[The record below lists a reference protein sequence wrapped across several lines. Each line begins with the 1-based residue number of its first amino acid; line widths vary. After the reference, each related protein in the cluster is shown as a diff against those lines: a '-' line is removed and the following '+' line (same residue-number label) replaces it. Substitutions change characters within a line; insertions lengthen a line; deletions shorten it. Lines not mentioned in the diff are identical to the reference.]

1 MKKRF
6 LMSTIGLAA
15 MAMVTSLGAPA
26 KAATTPAQVDG
37 NPGKSRADIAAER
50 KSERSAR
57 RAARAKARRDAAAA
71 RSGVTA
77 PGREGSATVAGGD
90 IIVTGLRES
99 VSKSIDKKRKAR
111 QIVDVI
117 TAEDAGKLPD
127 NNVVEAM
134 SRITGIT
141 VTRAGGRASGFNIR
155 GLAGV
160 QTTVNGIEGATAPL
174 PGGEGRTLALESVP
188 ADLIKSVE
196 VYKSRTADQI
206 EGGIGGTVN
215 IELRRPLDLK
225 KGLTV
230 AGSIRGTYAEQGKLW
245 SPSISL
251 LAGQRF
257 DTGIGEVGV
266 LLNGAYIKQRYA
278 EAYNFSE
285 SPDLLGGPD
294 SRVRASL
301 PASARATVVAPFRA
315 QYGTN
320 DGEREQKSL
329 SGVLQWRATDK
340 LNFVL
345 EASYLG
351 EKFSDESSSLYVRTR
366 EDSYVLS
373 NIRSAP
379 TGVLLGYDI
388 SNPRFA
394 DGTLA
399 NFGNIAAGF
408 DGAENRGKSEN
419 YRTNFEAHYEAEG
432 LKIDGSLQYQWSN
445 NDYHA
450 IGHGGSYSGLS
461 NVRVDFDSPKVLGTG
476 PYFGFNVS
484 PTDANLA
491 QIQYLRDN
499 RGHGD
504 NKQFS
509 SQVDIWKELDNDG
522 VLRATKFGGRYARNT
537 AFFRDSYRFVGYEDP
552 ALSLP
557 TSAIPGVST
566 TLITPDLPGGS
577 PLSWIQLNNREL
589 YNNWGEITQFITGS
603 KYQRLDG
610 PGRDEGAAALFATRE
625 PSAANPTLTSASE
638 ENVFA
643 AYGTLDY
650 ALKTIF
656 PIDGNVGL
664 RYVNTWGNINGSSI
678 RLGTPI
684 VDPVTK
690 LSTGEFG
697 PDSRDITAVRV
708 NYIDLLPSAFG
719 TLHFTD
725 KLQLRLSYSHNVQR
739 PSLFLLRNSRVI
751 NYRDPRD
758 RVYAG
763 NPNLRPTTTDDYNAS
778 LEWYPAPGSQLSV
791 AFFRKNQE
799 GFIYETA
806 QVEPVPEFGNQN
818 RIVVQPRNAGPGRTQ
833 GIEAQ
838 ATGFFR
844 FLPGFLRNLGATA
857 NATWIPTA
865 EVSLPRQIE
874 GQNDAD
880 PIRYELVRKRAPFTS
895 RFSYNLIGYYET
907 PMFSAR
913 VAYNWRSSYQTD
925 VNAINETYIISSN
938 PTQRLDA
945 AINFTPV
952 KYLTFSIEGQ
962 NLMRNADRSYYYL
975 YPELPVGLRAMGRT
989 ITGSV
994 RFRF

>member
-1 MKKRF
+1 MKTRHLK
-6 LMSTIGLAA
+6 LTIGASALVLGMSAPVSSIAA
-15 MAMVTSLGAPA
+15 PSTLQAEIEPA
-26 KAATTPAQVDG
+26 KTKAE
-37 NPGKSRADIAAER
+37 IAAER
-50 KSERSAR
+50 REAR
-57 RAARAKARRDAAAA
+57 RAARARARREAATA

-111 QIVDVI
+111 QIVDVV

-134 SRITGIT
+134 ARVTGIT
-141 VTRAGGRASGFNIR
+141 VTRAGGRANGFNIR

-160 QTTVNGIEGATAPL
+160 QTTVNGVEGSTAPL
-174 PGGEGRTLALESVP
+174 PGGEGRTLALESLP

-196 VYKSRTADQI
+196 VYKTRTADQI
-206 EGGIGGTVN
+206 EGGIGGSVN

-225 KGLTV
+225 KGLTA

-245 SPSISL
+245 SPSVSL
-251 LAGQRF
+251 LVGQRF
-257 DTGIGEVGV
+257 DTGFGEIGF
-266 LLNGAYIKQRYA
+266 LLNGAYYKQRYA
-278 EAYNFSE
+278 EAYNVSE

-294 SRVRASL
+294 SRIRASL
-301 PASARATVVAPFRA
+301 PAGERATLVAPYRA

-329 SGVLQWRATDK
+329 SGVIQWRATDR

-345 EASYLG
+345 EGSYTG
-351 EKFSDESSSLYVRTR
+351 EQFSDESSSLYVRTR

-373 NIRSAP
+373 NIRTAP

-388 SNPRFA
+388 TNPRFA

-408 DGAENRGKSEN
+408 DGGENRGKSEN
-419 YRTNFEAHYEAEG
+419 YRTNFEAHFETEG
-432 LKIDGSLQYQWSN
+432 LRIDGTAQYQWSN
-445 NDYHA
+445 NDYHG

-461 NVRVDFDSPKVLGTG
+461 KVRVDFDSPKVLGNG
-476 PYFGFNVS
+476 PYFDFNVS
-484 PTDANLA
+484 PTNADLA
-491 QIQYLRDN
+491 RIQYLRDN
-499 RGHGD
+499 LGHGD
-504 NKQFS
+504 NQQFS
-509 SQVDIWKELDNDG
+509 AQIDVWKELDNDG
-522 VLRATKFGGRYARNT
+522 LLRAAKFGGRFSRNT
-537 AFFRDSYRFVGYEDP
+537 AFFRDSYRFAGYFDP

-566 TLITPDLPGGS
+566 RSVTPDLPGGS
-577 PLSWIQLNNREL
+577 PLSWVQLNNREL
-589 YNNWGEITQFITGS
+589 YDNWDAVTKFIAGS
-603 KYQRLDG
+603 KYQFLDG
-610 PGRDEGAAALFATRE
+610 PGRDEGAAALFATPE

-643 AYGTLDY
+643 SYGTLDY
-650 ALKTIF
+650 AFKAIF
-656 PIDGNVGL
+656 PVDGNVGL

-684 VDPVTK
+684 IDPVTK
-690 LSTGEFG
+690 LPTGEYG
-697 PDSRDITAVRV
+697 PDSREITAVRI
-708 NYIDLLPSAFG
+708 NYTDLLPSAFG
-719 TLHFTD
+719 TVHFTD
-725 KLQLRLSYSHNVQR
+725 KLQLRISYSHNVQR

-751 NYRDPRD
+751 NYRDPND
-758 RVYAG
+758 RLYAG
-763 NPNLRPTTTDDYNAS
+763 NPNLKPTTTDDYNAS
-778 LEWYPAPGSQLSV
+778 LEWYPAPGSTVSV
-791 AFFRKNQE
+791 AAFRKNQK

-806 QVEPVPEFGNQN
+806 QIEPVPELGNQN

-833 GIEAQ
+833 GIEFQ

-874 GQNDAD
+874 SENAND
-880 PIRYELVRKRAPFTS
+880 PIQYELVRKRAPFTS
-895 RFSYNLIGYYET
+895 RMSYNLIGYYET
-907 PMFSAR
+907 PVFSAR
-913 VAYNWRSSYQTD
+913 LAYNWRSSYQTD
-925 VNAINETYIISSN
+925 VNAVNETYIISSN
-938 PTQRLDA
+938 PTQRLDG

-952 KYLTFSIEGQ
+952 KYLTFSVEGQ
-962 NLMRNADRSYYYL
+962 NLLRNVDRSYYYL